1 MKKLL
6 LFEKKAKELIL
17 KNYHE
22 NYLVN
27 YNKLI
32 ISNIMW
38 NAKNHIISLFKDNL
52 IFDELA
58 EFFSE
63 YIPKENS
70 LKKLKYLLDY
80 YTESSF
86 IFPNYT
92 PLPESKYIYKNIIK
106 KQRVIDEQENLEE
119 IKNKKKKLK
128 DKHKNIFYDFYNNNN
143 DSKFFNST
151 IYNSILK
158 PSESL
163 IKNLFGIGG
172 KNTNDKNNSDYL
184 NKNFIDNSNND
195 NKKENEQSLIE
206 DYDIENIE
214 EIYDNDKFNKEE
226 NEWDDEIDDIQK
238 IY

>member
-70 LKKLKYLLDY
+70 LK
-80 YTESSF
+80 
-86 IFPNYT
+86 N
-92 PLPESKYIYKNIIK
+92 
-106 KQRVIDEQENLEE
+106 
-119 IKNKKKKLK
+119 
-128 DKHKNIFYDFYNNNN
+128 
-143 DSKFFNST
+143 
-151 IYNSILK
+151 
-158 PSESL
+158 
-163 IKNLFGIGG
+163 
-172 KNTNDKNNSDYL
+172 
-184 NKNFIDNSNND
+184 
-195 NKKENEQSLIE
+195 
-206 DYDIENIE
+206 
-214 EIYDNDKFNKEE
+214 
-226 NEWDDEIDDIQK
+226 
-238 IY
+238 